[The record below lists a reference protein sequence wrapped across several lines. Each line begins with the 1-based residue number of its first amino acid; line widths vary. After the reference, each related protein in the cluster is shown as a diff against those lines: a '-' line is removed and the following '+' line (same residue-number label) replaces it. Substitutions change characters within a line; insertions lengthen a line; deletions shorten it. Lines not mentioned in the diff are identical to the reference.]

1 MPYQMLEL
9 EPPMPRIAISL
20 GASFLGYATHAG
32 FLAALHERGVRPV
45 AVAGSSAGAIA
56 AGLFASGLPQEQI
69 KAEVL
74 RHALRFSF
82 VQRTRWLWHQLSRLG
97 FSRQP
102 SVFNS
107 EGAVKHLESIVGDRR
122 IEDLHTPRLT
132 IAMTDLTRHQPHFAQ
147 AGPLARAMAASCCVP
162 VMFSPIEF
170 EGRLFHDGGV
180 VHELPMDFWFED
192 EGVDWIIAHRIDH
205 PPAPRARLFPSNIVA
220 LSGAAHDSTCLQL
233 LHYREQLA
241 AKAGK
246 KLLVVNT
253 IHPRPPMLFGQGLSA
268 FYDQGYRAAQEWH
281 DKTLRPLLDAESA
294 TSMIRAPSHHAS

>member
-1 MPYQMLEL
+1 
-9 EPPMPRIAISL
+9 MPRIAITL

-32 FLAALHERGVRPV
+32 FLAGLHERGVRPV

-56 AGLFASGLPQEQI
+56 AGLFAAGLSQERI

-74 RHALRFSF
+74 RHALRLSF
-82 VQRTRWLWHQLSRLG
+82 VRRTRWLWHQLSRLG

-102 SVFNS
+102 SVFHS
-107 EGAVKHLESIVGDRR
+107 EGAVQHLESIVGNRR
-122 IEDLHTPRLT
+122 IEDLHSPRLT
-132 IAMTDLTRHQPHFAQ
+132 IAMTDLTHHQAHFAQ
-147 AGPLARAMAASCCVP
+147 RGPLARAMAVSCCVP

-170 EGRLFHDGGV
+170 EGRLYHDGGV

-192 EGVDWIIAHRIDH
+192 DDVDWIIAHRIDH
-205 PPAPRARLFPSNIVA
+205 PPAPRARLFPSNVIA
-220 LSGAAHDSTCLQL
+220 LSGSAHDAACLQL

-253 IHPRPPMLFGQGLSA
+253 IHPRPPMLFGQGLGA
-268 FYDQGYRAAQEWH
+268 FYEQGYRAAQEWH
-281 DKTLRPLLDAESA
+281 DKTLRPLLDAEAA
-294 TSMIRAPSHHAS
+294 TSMIRASSRHAS